1 VTRAEA
7 ARDILSIPLY
17 SELMDELEKAAVNAA
32 VYAEYDDHEARQ
44 AHLAQVKAIRDLRSR
59 VEVISRED
67 QSTSRKQAP
76 A

>member
-1 VTRAEA
+1 MTRAEA

-17 SELMDELEKAAVNAA
+17 SELMDELEQAAVDAA

-67 QSTSRKQAP
+67 QSTKRKQAP

>member
-1 VTRAEA
+1 MTRAEA

-17 SELMDELEKAAVNAA
+17 SELMDELEQAAVNAA

-67 QSTSRKQAP
+67 QSTKRKQAP

>member
-1 VTRAEA
+1 MTRAEA

-67 QSTSRKQAP
+67 QSTKRKQAP

>member
-1 VTRAEA
+1 MTRAEA

-17 SELMDELEKAAVNAA
+17 SELMDELEQAAVNAA

-67 QSTSRKQAP
+67 KSTKRKQAP